1 MMAES
6 TNITKPKNLYF
17 AKNLSI
23 RRIFTKVRIV
33 LKLGGL
39 LWKYLT
45 QKTTFVVHFYFSL
58 MNYIELENIR
68 CYSYHGCL
76 VEESKIGSDYRV
88 DLIVETDLTKSSLS
102 DELADTVDYVHLN
115 AIVKEEMAIR
125 SKLLEHVAK
134 RILDRIGEELPDVKL
149 AKVSVAKLNPP
160 IGGDVASVKIG
171 MQRAY
176 TD

>member
-1 MMAES
+1 
-6 TNITKPKNLYF
+6 
-17 AKNLSI
+17 
-23 RRIFTKVRIV
+23 
-33 LKLGGL
+33 
-39 LWKYLT
+39 
-45 QKTTFVVHFYFSL
+45 
-58 MNYIELENIR
+58 MNYIELEKIR

-88 DLIVETDLTKSSLS
+88 DLVVETDLTKSSLS